1 MHETNE
7 APSIHTTSQGGVLSF
22 MRTLSRTQ
30 VVWLSLLAAMTVGGG
45 ALLAIDTPTSASG
58 AGIALAAASPS
69 VDTPSIRSI
78 FERVDAPLANDR
90 WQRIVIHHSGAP
102 FGSADTIAAEHTSRG
117 LQGLGYHFVI
127 GNGQGADDG
136 ELFVGRRWLEQLPG
150 AHVAGPQAPW
160 NNQHAIGI
168 CLVGDGDRRSF
179 TPAQLARLSELV
191 SAICAE
197 LNIPEE
203 QVVLHRDLAPTSSPG
218 RMFPEAALR
227 ARLTALAAEKTR
239 LTGEVERLAREN
251 QELATRLES
260 LEKERAALEEQTR
273 PVSPGEAPAGDG

>member
-7 APSIHTTSQGGVLSF
+7 ALSIHTTPQGGVMSLL
-22 MRTLSRTQ
+22 RGLSRTQ

-45 ALLAIDTPTSASG
+45 ALLAIDSPSAASG
-58 AGIALAAASPS
+58 AGIALAAATP
-69 VDTPSIRSI
+69 VAATPSIGAI
-78 FERVDAPLANDR
+78 FERVDAPVATER
-90 WQRIVIHHSGAP
+90 WQRIVIHHSGEP
-102 FGSADTIAAEHTSRG
+102 FGSADTIAAEHTARG

-127 GNGQGADDG
+127 GNGQGSEDG

-160 NNQHAIGI
+160 NNQHAIAI

-179 TPAQLARLSELV
+179 TPAQLARLSELL
-191 SAICAE
+191 SALCAE

-227 ARLTALAAEKTR
+227 ARLASA
-239 LTGEVERLAREN
+239 
-251 QELATRLES
+251 Q
-260 LEKERAALEEQTR
+260 
-273 PVSPGEAPAGDG
+273 